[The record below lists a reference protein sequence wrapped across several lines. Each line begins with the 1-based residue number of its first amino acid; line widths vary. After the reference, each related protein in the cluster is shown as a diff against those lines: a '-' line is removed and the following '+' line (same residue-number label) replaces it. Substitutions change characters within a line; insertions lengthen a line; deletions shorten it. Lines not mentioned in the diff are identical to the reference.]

1 MHNLTIKET
10 FTSLELVELIN
21 QFRGQEGNRKELQ
34 HKTFLETIRNEFE
47 KEINEQKILPIEY
60 KDAKGE
66 KRPMY
71 TLNLKQSRQ
80 VLVRESKFVRKAVIE
95 YIDRLEQEL
104 QNNLLPKDYLSALKQ
119 LVESVEENQ
128 KLLQVT
134 KEQEEELE
142 KQKPKVLFADA
153 VASSQTSILVGDLA
167 KILKQNGINTGQ
179 KRLFEEL
186 RNKGFLM
193 KEGASRNMPTQRAME
208 LGLFEIKETTINNP
222 DGSIRVT
229 KTPKVTGKGQQY
241 LINTFLKH

>member
-21 QFRGQEGNRKELQ
+21 EFRKQEGNRKELK
-34 HKTFLETIRNEFE
+34 HYDFLKVIRDEFE
-47 KEINEQKILPIEY
+47 EEINERNISVVEY